1 MDVPSVH
8 NPLPSSS
15 RPAWAFS
22 LLVLAL
28 SVCTALP
35 TQAAQTTDPVVAAPE
50 MTAATTVGEAYTYTL
65 KQLGARYPMS
75 LRGVD
80 GSDSVRFGI
89 RSDEVVT
96 SARLSLEYSYS
107 PALLPDLSQINVLV
121 NDEVAASLPV
131 PKENAGKLL
140 QTTLDIPPRLITD
153 VNRLTLQLIGHY
165 TMQCEDP
172 LHSSLWAK
180 IGTGSELQLQVT
192 RIVLDNDLATLPRP
206 FFDYRD
212 ARPLVL
218 PFVIPDPNNTALEA
232 AGNVAAW
239 FGALSGSRGARFPT
253 VTDGLPDKGNAVVL
267 LDSPAAAERLGLTLT
282 AKTGPTLAILTNP
295 HDPNGKLLVLAGRD
309 GAELKRAAQG
319 LTLGNQALSG
329 ARVTLDRLDTLVP
342 RRPYDAPN
350 WLPSDRPV
358 KLGELTE
365 LKNLGSSGYNP
376 GNLTVPLRLPP
387 DLFLWQDQG
396 APLDLKYRYT
406 PQPVSTNSSLLVS
419 IDDRFLKSLSLP
431 SREHLDS
438 GLLATLKSDDDGLP
452 RETQIRI
459 PLDGVSAQAPLQF
472 RFMYDYIKQGECRD
486 VIIDNMRGTI
496 EPESTLDLSGYHHF
510 IAMPNLGVFKD
521 SGFPFTRMADLSET
535 AVVLDEK
542 PSMGELGAYL
552 TLLGRFGAATG
563 YPAPGVAVVRG
574 AQLDNVAQRDLLV
587 LTTGSSPLLQQWA
600 SSLPAALD
608 GSSRRFEFS
617 DLALRVR
624 NWLSPD
630 PRDNLRKARTAL
642 GFNGGGSS
650 AYVAGFES
658 PLSKGRSVVLFAA
671 TDAAPL
677 EKVTSDLAQS
687 ATYTQDLQGSLA
699 VIKNE
704 RIDALV
710 ADQTYYVGHLGPL
723 LYLRW
728 LLAGH
733 PLLML
738 LATALAVGLLAT
750 PVFLALR
757 ARARRR
763 LQG

>member
-1 MDVPSVH
+1 MR
-8 NPLPSSS
+8 NPLTSAFRPARTFSLLALTLAVGVDL
-15 RPAWAFS
+15 PAWA
-22 LLVLAL
+22 APA
-28 SVCTALP
+28 TAP
-35 TQAAQTTDPVVAAPE
+35 VPPAQVAPP
-50 MTAATTVGEAYTYTL
+50 ATTAGEAYSYTL
-65 KQLGARYPMS
+65 KQLGARYPMN

-80 GSDSVRFGI
+80 GSDSVSFGI

-96 SARLSLEYSYS
+96 GARLTLDYSYS

-131 PKENAGKLL
+131 PKDGAGKP
-140 QTTLDIPPRLITD
+140 QRATIDIPPRLITD
-153 VNRLTLQLIGHY
+153 FNRLSLQLIGHY

-180 IGTGSELQLQVT
+180 IGNDSELQLQVT
-192 RIVLDNDLATLPRP
+192 RIVLDNDLANLPRP
-206 FFDYRD
+206 FFDRRD

-218 PFVIPDPNNTALEA
+218 PFVVPTADNAALEA

-239 FGALSGSRGARFPT
+239 FGALAGYRGARFPAA
-253 VTDGLPDKGNAVVL
+253 TDAVPDKGNAVVL
-267 LDSPAAAERLGLTLT
+267 LDSPAAAERLGLSL
-282 AKTGPTLAILTNP
+282 AALSGPTVAILTNP
-295 HDPNGKLLVLAGRD
+295 RDPAGKLLVLAGRD

-319 LTLGNQALSG
+319 LTLGSKTLSG
-329 ARVTLDRLDTLVP
+329 PRVTLDRLDTLVP
-342 RRPYDAPN
+342 RKPYDAPS

-365 LKNLGSSGYNP
+365 LKNLSAAGYNP

-419 IDDRFLKSLSLP
+419 INDRFIKSVALP

-438 GLLATLKSDDDGLP
+438 GLLATLKGDDDSLP
-452 RETQIRI
+452 RETQVRV
-459 PLDGVSAQAPLQF
+459 PLDNVSAQTPLQF

-486 VIIDNMRGTI
+486 VIIDNMRGVI
-496 EPESTLDLSGYHHF
+496 EPESTLDLSGYSHF

-521 SGFPFTRMADLSET
+521 SGFPFTRLADLSET
-535 AVVLDEK
+535 AVVLDER
-542 PSMGELGAYL
+542 PSLGELGAYL
-552 TLLGRFGAATG
+552 TLLGRFGESTG
-563 YPAPGVAVVRG
+563 YPAPGIAVVRG
-574 AQLDNVAQRDLLV
+574 TQVDDVAQRDLLV
-587 LTTGSSPLLQQWA
+587 LTTGGSPLLQQWA
-600 SSLPAALD
+600 GNLPAALD
-608 GSSRRFEFS
+608 GSSRRFELS

-630 PRDNLRKARTAL
+630 PRDNLRQTRTAL
-642 GFNGGGSS
+642 GFNGTGNS

-658 PLSKGRSVVLFAA
+658 PLSSGRSVVLFAA
-671 TDAAPL
+671 TDAAGL
-677 EKVTSDLAQS
+677 EKLTTDLAQS
-687 ATYTQDLQGSLA
+687 AAYTQNLQGSLA
-699 VIKNE
+699 VVRNE

-710 ADQTYYVGHLGPL
+710 ADQTYHLGRLGPV
-723 LYLRW
+723 LYVRW
-728 LLAGH
+728 LLANH

-750 PVFLALR
+750 PVYLALR